1 MQNPQ
6 VQCTHVPYMDHIVSD
21 QGLKPNSDKIKA
33 IINMS
38 TPQDKEG
45 VRRFLGLIQ
54 YLSKFIPD
62 LNDLDASLRILLKS
76 NVERILMEP

>member
-1 MQNPQ
+1 
-6 VQCTHVPYMDHIVSD
+6 MDHIVSD

-62 LNDLDASLRILLKS
+62 LSDLDASLRILLKS
-76 NVERILMEP
+76 NVEF